1 MKPTTPLL
9 PPYPTPLYSCI
20 DELIEKIWDDSL
32 ALEEEFYQ
40 SNSEAAMLQ
49 FTVNVLKIQYWE
61 SVSLRIQQQALR

>member
-40 SNSEAAMLQ
+40 SNSEAVMLQ

>member
-9 PPYPTPLYSCI
+9 PPSPTPLY
-20 DELIEKIWDDSL
+20 SL

-40 SNSEAAMLQ
+40 SNSEAVMLQ

-61 SVSLRIQQQALR
+61 SVSLCMQQQALR

>member
-61 SVSLRIQQQALR
+61 SVSLCMQQQALR

>member
-1 MKPTTPLL
+1 MKPATPLL

-40 SNSEAAMLQ
+40 SNSEAVMLQ

-61 SVSLRIQQQALR
+61 SVSLCMQQQALR

>member
-9 PPYPTPLYSCI
+9 PPHPTPLYSCI

-40 SNSEAAMLQ
+40 SNSEAVMLQ

-61 SVSLRIQQQALR
+61 SVSLCMQQQALR

>member
-40 SNSEAAMLQ
+40 SNSEAVMLQ

-61 SVSLRIQQQALR
+61 SVSLCMQQQALR